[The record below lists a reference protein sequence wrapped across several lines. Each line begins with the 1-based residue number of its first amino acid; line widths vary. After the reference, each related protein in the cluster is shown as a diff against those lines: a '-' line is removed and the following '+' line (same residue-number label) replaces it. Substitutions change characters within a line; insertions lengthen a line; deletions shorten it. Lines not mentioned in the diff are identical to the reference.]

1 MKNIGNAGQAGSIIG
16 GIFLQEFVD
25 GRPWVHLDVAG
36 PAFVNADDGMITRG
50 GTGVMVRTLIELIET
65 FERPKK

>member
-1 MKNIGNAGQAGSIIG
+1 M
-16 GIFLQEFVD
+16 
-25 GRPWVHLDVAG
+25 HLDVAG
-36 PAFVNADDGMITRG
+36 PAFGNVDEGVVTRG